1 MLWPV
6 ILDTDSQLLVARVD
20 AGDEVPVVVKHSDL
34 CLRLRQTGIDQHQ
47 SGPRLLWGFR
57 TPVDQ
62 RQHRTEADQAARTG
76 MFGNDGLHV
85 GDLDIGRIRQRVQP
99 LNGLQPRGCAP
110 PDIEGGA
117 RRGGYRDTVN
127 RNRLVR
133 RQSIRVH
140 DDARRRLSI
149 GVH

>member
-6 ILDTDSQLLVARVD
+6 ILDTDSQLLVAQVD

-76 MFGNDGLHV
+76 MFGNDGL
-85 GDLDIGRIRQRVQP
+85 
-99 LNGLQPRGCAP
+99 QPRGCAP